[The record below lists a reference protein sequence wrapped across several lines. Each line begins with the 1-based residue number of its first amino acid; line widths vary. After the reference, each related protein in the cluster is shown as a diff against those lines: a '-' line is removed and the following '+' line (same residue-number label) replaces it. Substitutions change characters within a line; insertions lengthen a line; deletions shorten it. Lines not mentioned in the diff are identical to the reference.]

1 MPETRSDRNKPTPF
15 RGALIAAR
23 WTTRTVGCL
32 VAMAFAASC
41 VSHADNNLAGEPAE
55 QTPES
60 SLERTVRGE
69 GVFDGE
75 TITYTA
81 ALETFDIAETDD
93 RPAARLSAFSYVAD
107 KVDENTQRPVLF
119 VFNGGPI
126 SASLWLHIG
135 AVGPKRV
142 SAPDDLSAP
151 VDAFEL
157 VDNPHS
163 PLDVADLVFFD
174 PASTGFS
181 RVVDGG
187 DPSAFFS
194 IEADAAQ
201 FVDFIEAWLASHGR
215 DGAPVYILGESY
227 GTMRAAEAAGQ
238 LAEEGGLPPAAGV
251 FLMGQAVNI
260 IEYAQRRQN
269 IISYVVSL
277 PTLAAMGWE
286 QDRVDRKGRNFETFI
301 AEATKFGETDYLTA
315 LFQGNRLEDDEL
327 RRISDKLE
335 EYTGISADY
344 YVENRLRISKEQYRT
359 ELLRAEGKVLGRSD
373 GRYVGTN
380 PRGDASGVLQGAYRL
395 AFRRYVLET
404 FGLKVDK
411 RYKALADVGGLDSWG
426 WGAAS
431 PFGHFDY
438 SVRLE
443 KAFEANTDF
452 RLLIGNGY
460 HDTMTT
466 VGAADYLVA
475 QADWPMDRVRLSY
488 YQGGHMAYS
497 IDDSAEAFGQD
508 IRAWIAGGEGWAN
521 GGE

>member
-15 RGALIAAR
+15 RGPLIAAR

-32 VAMAFAASC
+32 VAMVFAASC
-41 VSHADNNLAGEPAE
+41 VSHADNNLSGEPAE
-55 QTPES
+55 QAPES

-81 ALETFDIAETDD
+81 ALETFDIAGTDD
-93 RPAARLSAFSYVAD
+93 RPAARLSAFSYVAE

-157 VDNPHS
+157 VDNTHS

-181 RVVDGG
+181 HVVDGG

-201 FVDFIEAWLASHGR
+201 FVDFIEAWLARHRR
-215 DGAPVYILGESY
+215 DGTPVYILGESY

-238 LAEEGGLPPAAGV
+238 LAEEGGPPPAAGV

-327 RRISDKLE
+327 RRIADKLE
-335 EYTGISADY
+335 EYTGIPADY

-359 ELLRAEGKVLGRSD
+359 ELLKSDGKVLGRSD
-373 GRYVGTN
+373 GRYVGDD
-380 PRGDASGVLQGAYRL
+380 PRGDASGILTEAYLKGFKAYLSSVFDLEIGEEYKTL
-395 AFRRYVLET
+395 AN
-404 FGLKVDK
+404 
-411 RYKALADVGGLDSWG
+411 VGGLAGWEWG
-426 WGAAS
+426 GSS
-431 PFGHFDY
+431 PFSHFDY
-438 SVRLE
+438 SVRLND
-443 KAFEANTDF
+443 AFEANPGF

-466 VGAADYLVA
+466 VGAAEYLAA
-475 QADWPMDRVRLSY
+475 QADWPMEQVRLSF

-497 IDDSAEAFGQD
+497 IDETAEAFGND
-508 IRAWIAGGEGWAN
+508 IRHWVEGSGSWAN
-521 GGE
+521 GGN

>member
-1 MPETRSDRNKPTPF
+1 MATRM
-15 RGALIAAR
+15 IA
-23 WTTRTVGCL
+23 CL
-32 VAMAFAASC
+32 ATAAILASC
-41 VSHADNNLAGEPAE
+41 VSPAAIPEPAGRE
-55 QTPES
+55 GSVADT
-60 SLERTVRGE
+60 LERSVRREGNFGGE
-69 GVFDGE
+69 V
-75 TITYTA
+75 ISYTA
-81 ALETFDIAETDD
+81 AVERVDLPARDGRPAADLVAFSYIAD
-93 RPAARLSAFSYVAD
+93 RPAA
-107 KVDENTQRPVLF
+107 ETGRPVLF

-126 SASLWLHIG
+126 AASLWLHIG

-142 SAPDDLSAP
+142 SAPEYLSAP
-151 VDAFEL
+151 AGAFEL
-157 VDNPHS
+157 VDNPHA

-181 RVVDGG
+181 TVAEGG
-187 DPSAFFS
+187 DPTAFFS

-201 FVDFIEAWLASHGR
+201 FVDFIQAWLERHDR
-215 DGAPVYILGESY
+215 EGAPVYILGESY

-238 LAEEGGLPPAAGV
+238 LAEAGGPPPAAGV

-260 IEYAQRRQN
+260 IEYSQRPQN

-286 QDRVDRKGRNFETFI
+286 QDRVERKGRSFEAFI
-301 AEATKFGETDYLTA
+301 ADATEFGETDYLVA
-315 LFQGNRLEDDEL
+315 LFQGSRLEDDEL
-327 RRISDKLE
+327 RRIARKLE
-335 EYTGISADY
+335 EFTGIPAAY
-344 YVENRLRISKEQYRT
+344 YVDNRLRISKEQYRR
-359 ELLRAEGKVLGRSD
+359 ELLKAEGKVLGRSD
-373 GRYVGTN
+373 GRYVGDN
-380 PRGDASGVLQGAYRL
+380 PQGDASGVLQEAYITS
-395 AFRRYVLET
+395 FRRYVSEVFDLEIDENYQT
-404 FGLKVDK
+404 
-411 RYKALADVGGLDSWG
+411 LADVGGLNAWG

-443 KAFEANTDF
+443 KAFEADPDF

-475 QADWPMDRVRLSY
+475 QAGWPVDRVRLSY

-497 IDDSAEAFGQD
+497 IDESAEAFGQD
-508 IRAWIAGGEGWAN
+508 IRDWIAGGEGWAN

>member
-1 MPETRSDRNKPTPF
+1 M
-15 RGALIAAR
+15 A
-23 WTTRTVGCL
+23 TRTIACL
-32 VAMAFAASC
+32 ATAAILSSCASLDATPEPSSPEVAMEEALERSVQREGIFG
-41 VSHADNNLAGEPAE
+41 GEPI
-55 QTPES
+55 S
-60 SLERTVRGE
+60 
-69 GVFDGE
+69 
-75 TITYTA
+75 YTA
-81 ALETFDIAETDD
+81 AVEELDLPARDE
-93 RPAARLSAFSYVAD
+93 RPAANLVSFSYVAD
-107 KVDENTQRPVLF
+107 SPTAGAERPVLF

-142 SAPDDLSAP
+142 SAPYDLSAP
-151 VDAFEL
+151 VDEFEL
-157 VDNPHS
+157 VDNPHA

-181 RVVDGG
+181 TVAEGG
-187 DPSAFFS
+187 DPTAFFS

-201 FVDFIEAWLASHGR
+201 FVDFIEAWLERHDR
-215 DGAPVYILGESY
+215 EGAPIYILGESY

-238 LAEEGGLPPAAGV
+238 LAEPGGPPPADGV

-286 QDRVDRKGRNFETFI
+286 QDRVVRKGRSFETFI
-301 AEATKFGETDYLTA
+301 ADATAFGETDYLTA
-315 LFQGNRLEDDEL
+315 LFQGNRLEGDEL
-327 RRISDKLE
+327 RRIADKLE
-335 EYTGISADY
+335 EYTGIPAAY
-344 YVENRLRISKEQYRT
+344 YVENRLRISKEQYRR
-359 ELLRAEGKVLGRSD
+359 ELLKAESKVLGRSD
-373 GRYVGTN
+373 GRYVGGD
-380 PRGDASGVLQGAYRL
+380 PQSDASGVVTQAYL
-395 AFRRYVLET
+395 TSFTRYVSEVFDLEIDESYRT
-404 FGLKVDK
+404 
-411 RYKALADVGGLDSWG
+411 LAEVGGLNAWG
-426 WGAAS
+426 WGEAS

-443 KAFEANTDF
+443 KAFEANPDF
-452 RLLIGNGY
+452 RLLVGNGY

-497 IDDSAEAFGQD
+497 SDESAEAFGQD
-508 IRAWIAGGEGWAN
+508 IRDWIAGGEDWAN